1 MLCFLW
7 FRGNRRDMEMAT
19 ISRLSPIVVP
29 LLPLPTFV
37 SYVENPPECAAGA
50 AEGRGLTPGKPL
62 RHGHDQ
68 GLRGEGIAVAK
79 SQTKSLECLI
89 RRLKK

>member
-1 MLCFLW
+1 MFPLVFEDRC
-7 FRGNRRDMEMAT
+7 DTEMAT
-19 ISRLSPIVVP
+19 MSGLPPI
-29 LLPLPTFV
+29 LLPLVLLPAFV

-68 GLRGEGIAVAK
+68 GLCGEGIAV
-79 SQTKSLECLI
+79 TECEGKNLCVSN
-89 RRLKK
+89 KEA